1 MAMARDINFSPYNIH
16 ILLEGLIL
24 RGVPMKVTEK
34 QVLERLER
42 RKEIVTARI
51 DEFRRWLRH
60 EKLFIQL
67 MESHHSLPPTT
78 TIPLI
83 EYEKAL
89 AKLERTIDDTWSEYN
104 KDAVDVSTTV
114 EKLLHAQHI

>member
-1 MAMARDINFSPYNIH
+1 MQ
-16 ILLEGLIL
+16 L
-24 RGVPMKVTEK
+24 TEK
-34 QVLERLER
+34 QVLERLDR

-51 DEFRRWLRH
+51 SEFRRWLRH

-67 MESHHSLPPTT
+67 MESEHRLPGGA

-89 AKLERTIDDTWSEYN
+89 ARVER
-104 KDAVDVSTTV
+104 AVDDAWTDYVRIAGDETD
-114 EKLLHAQHI
+114 EIRQILEAQPV